1 MPINNGLIAVGT
13 AATLI
18 SHAGVNPGQVHISNL
33 DNTDTVFVGSAGI
46 EVNSG
51 HALFKSTSEDL
62 VMYPGQ
68 SMYTVSTKTGHSVA
82 FTLITP

>member
-33 DNTDTVFVGSAGI
+33 DNTDTIFIGGATVV
-46 EVNSG
+46 VNAG
-51 HALFKSTSEDL
+51 HALQKSSSEDFA
-62 VMYPGQ
+62 MYPGQ
-68 SMYTVSTKTGHSVA
+68 SMYAVSTKTGHAVA

>member
-1 MPINNGLIAVGT
+1 MINANIAVGT

-18 SHAGVNPGQVHISNL
+18 SHAGVNPGQLHISNL
-33 DNTDTVFVGSAGI
+33 DNTDTIFLGGSAI
-46 EVNSG
+46 TLNAG
-51 HALFKSTSEDL
+51 HALQKSSSEDF

-68 SMYTVSTKTGHSVA
+68 SMYAISSKSNHSVA

>member
-1 MPINNGLIAVGT
+1 MAIINGLIAVGT
-13 AATLI
+13 AATLV

-33 DNTDTVFVGSAGI
+33 DNTDTIFIGGPAI

-51 HALFKSTSEDL
+51 HALFKSTSEDF

-68 SMYTVSTKTGHSVA
+68 SMYAVSTKTGHSVA